1 MKVSEG
7 SWNIAD
13 VEIGDI
19 DAKEDGNNV
28 PNVIDG
34 PCILIISAVC
44 YEFSPIPEGQSIVK

>member
-19 DAKEDGNNV
+19 DAKEDGNNI
-28 PNVIDG
+28 PNVIYG

-44 YEFSPIPEGQSIVK
+44 YEFSTIPEGQSIVK